1 MDLVRAYGLT
11 QTPLDDAWCLVHY
24 SHAQQD
30 AALSPLKS
38 QSLIRQSPKRQSLM
52 HRRQHSDKSAA
63 LYHHEIVN
71 NLCHALPFVPRRWS
85 PKEHLPTAA
94 FIANL
99 NRRWHV
105 AYALEFVIYHPP
117 IVMTPAD
124 YLRSKAIRLRDL
136 RTQHQHFVS
145 QLPVQESH
153 WQQRPDGTY
162 SGSFLVSKWHV
173 MTFARQFDERFAKL
187 GYKRFGAW
195 PPYSFASPPAD
206 G

>member
-1 MDLVRAYGLT
+1 MLAGATKLSITIPMDLVRAYGLT
-11 QTPLDDAWCLVHY
+11 QTPLGDTWCLVHY
-24 SHAQQD
+24 SHAQQ
-30 AALSPLKS
+30 AATQPPKPLTHT
-38 QSLIRQSPKRQSLM
+38 P
-52 HRRQHSDKSAA
+52 QHSDKSAA
-63 LYHHEIVN
+63 LYHHKIVN
-71 NLCHALPFVPRRWS
+71 NLCHALPFIPMRWS
-85 PKEHLPTAA
+85 PKEPLPTAA

-99 NRRWHV
+99 KRRWHI

-117 IVMTPAD
+117 IVVKPAD

-136 RTQHQHFVS
+136 HAQHQHFVG
-145 QLPVQESH
+145 QLPVQDNH

-195 PPYSFASPPAD
+195 APYSFASPPAD